1 MIMKRLIFL
10 SVAVILLSCQKNET
24 INFDGITDPVY
35 GTVTWSDGSPASE
48 IQISDGFTITYTDSN
63 GEYSIENRNVYAQWV
78 YYSVPA
84 DAKLEIGQNGL
95 PCFYKALERDNRRY
109 DFTLTKA
116 PVENRFRL
124 LAIGDPQVRESNN
137 GIHRFTNETA
147 PDIRDYVASKKD
159 DMPTYAV
166 ALGDLVHNEWNL
178 YPRVIEMLSVK
189 SLSVPCFQVI
199 GNHDHEFLSSDPI
212 PDIRGQRKYEAAM
225 GPVNYSFDRGQVHF
239 VVLDNIVHNGKS
251 ETSCTEEICERVM
264 AWVRTDLERV
274 PKEKSVVALMH
285 AQLSP
290 AQAEEFFNLLSTFAN
305 ARLVCGHLHYLNNVI
320 EEVNGKTIHN
330 DDVCTAN
337 GVDWCAQVAGGG
349 EPMGYASYEFEGGSV
364 KNQVYKATGL
374 PEGYQIRLYRPS
386 DFPAFKY
393 AVQKDAA
400 RKYEFGVSGDDK
412 IVANIWNATS
422 EWSFEVYEDGVKT
435 ADKLENMPMHDA
447 WSCWYF
453 YMVLNK
459 NTYSYSRKSTHMYYH
474 TLVNPQAEEVRVVA
488 KDPYGNTFE
497 QNVFTTRN
505 ENDYP
510 AIR

>member
-48 IQISDGFTITYTDSN
+48 IQISDGFTITYTDSK

-239 VVLDNIVHNGKS
+239 VVLDNIDHKGKS

-264 AWVRTDLERV
+264 TWVRTDLERV
-274 PKEKSVVALMH
+274 PKES
-285 AQLSP
+285 QWSP
-290 AQAEEFFNLLSTFAN
+290 L
-305 ARLVCGHLHYLNNVI
+305 
-320 EEVNGKTIHN
+320 
-330 DDVCTAN
+330 CT
-337 GVDWCAQVAGGG
+337 
-349 EPMGYASYEFEGGSV
+349 
-364 KNQVYKATGL
+364 
-374 PEGYQIRLYRPS
+374 PS
-386 DFPAFKY
+386 
-393 AVQKDAA
+393 
-400 RKYEFGVSGDDK
+400 
-412 IVANIWNATS
+412 
-422 EWSFEVYEDGVKT
+422 
-435 ADKLENMPMHDA
+435 
-447 WSCWYF
+447 
-453 YMVLNK
+453 
-459 NTYSYSRKSTHMYYH
+459 
-474 TLVNPQAEEVRVVA
+474 
-488 KDPYGNTFE
+488 
-497 QNVFTTRN
+497 
-505 ENDYP
+505 
-510 AIR
+510 